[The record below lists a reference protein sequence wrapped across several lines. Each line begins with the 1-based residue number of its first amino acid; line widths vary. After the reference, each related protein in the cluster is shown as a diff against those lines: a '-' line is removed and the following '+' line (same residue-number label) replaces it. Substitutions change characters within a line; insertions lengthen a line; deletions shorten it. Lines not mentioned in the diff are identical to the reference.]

1 MRIEIHVLQNFAP
14 SNLNRDDT
22 GSPKDAE
29 FGGYRRARISSQCIK
44 RAIRWDPSLRAVVE
58 ETFARRSN
66 MHARQVAQILTEDPH
81 SPKPFKEAYNVGRY
95 IFQKMGFKEKKE
107 RLTVMLL
114 LGGDEIK
121 QIAEAAAT
129 NWEVLSP
136 LSNTSLL
143 WKQFAEQIEGYLS
156 QLSDEAEMLG
166 RLIANH
172 KAGSANA
179 STLLEWLHL
188 PQTSWSDALEVV
200 CKMPADFLSELN
212 GKYNTET
219 EEVEESTEEDEEYV
233 PKPAA
238 ALFKKVAKN
247 KAVIDALGKIEIKAE
262 RGRET
267 AQDDKSKKELTK
279 KLNAIFTPLKKL
291 KTKAVN
297 VALFGRMIA
306 EIKDGAMAVDAACQV
321 AHAISTNRIAMESD
335 YFTAVEELKE
345 LAEKQGVGQDAGAG
359 MIGTVEFNSAC
370 FYRYANLDLGQ
381 LRQNLQNDEDL
392 VRQTAMAFLRA
403 FVHAVPT
410 GKQNSFAA
418 HNKPSL
424 VFAVVRDGLPLSLAN
439 AFVRP
444 IAPHNGESLVEKS
457 IDALD
462 DYYGRLVGM
471 YGDCGLASAALACM
485 ENCDAK
491 HLLAHPTEER
501 SRKRGSVDELIQHV
515 VSAAL
520 PGGGAS

>member
-1 MRIEIHVLQNFAP
+1 MRIEIHMLQNFAP

-44 RAIRWDPSLRAVVE
+44 RAVRWDSTLCTVVE

-66 MHARQVAQILTEDPH
+66 MHARQVAKILTDDPH
-81 SPKPFKEAYNVGRY
+81 NAKPFDEAYNVGRY

-129 NWEVLSP
+129 NWKILSP
-136 LSNTSLL
+136 LSNASLL
-143 WKQFAEQIEGYLS
+143 WERFAKQIEGYLS
-156 QLSDEAEMLG
+156 ELGDEAEMLG
-166 RLIANH
+166 RLIANY

-179 STLLEWLHL
+179 STLLEWLDL
-188 PQTSWSDALEVV
+188 PQSSWNDAFEAVR
-200 CKMPADFLSELN
+200 KMPPDFLLELS

-219 EEVEESTEEDEEYV
+219 EEAEDSTEEDEEYV

-238 ALFKKVAKN
+238 TLFKKVPKN
-247 KAVIDALGKIEIKAE
+247 KAVVDALKKIDIKAE
-262 RGRET
+262 RGRESVP
-267 AQDDKSKKELTK
+267 DDKAKKELK
-279 KLNAIFTPLKKL
+279 KTLNAIFAPLKKL

-297 VALFGRMIA
+297 VGLFGRMIA

-321 AHAISTNRIAMESD
+321 AHAISTNRVAMESD
-335 YFTAVEELKE
+335 YFTAVEELKD
-345 LAEKQGVGQDAGAG
+345 LAEKQGAGQDAGAG

-381 LRQNLQNDEDL
+381 LRENLQHDGVL
-392 VRQTAMAFLRA
+392 VRKTAEAFLRA
-403 FVHAVPT
+403 FIHAVPT

-439 AFVRP
+439 AFVKPVSPR
-444 IAPHNGESLVEKS
+444 NGESLVEKS

-471 YGDCGLASAALACM
+471 YGDGGLTSAALACM
-485 ENCDAK
+485 ESGNTT
-491 HLLAHPTEER
+491 HLLAHPKDEKT
-501 SRKRGSVDELIQHV
+501 RKRGSVDELVQHV